1 MIYNIRRPIGLI
13 IAIFLLS
20 MIGCATTYEDPH
32 MQQKNAYLQARKHF
46 NDALI
51 QLNTMIKMQPVE
63 DKAGIK
69 ADFKPYVDAMVTSL
83 DAWGLVV
90 NARNLNDTTERR
102 KFQEAK
108 AQMLAQLTK
117 YLTQ

>member
-51 QLNTMIKMQPVE
+51 QLNTMPVE